1 MRLAKKFEHY
11 VLSDGR
17 FEILGRVQ
25 MGLVC
30 FRLKGANSMSQQLL
44 FVLNDEGKIHMVPAM
59 LDDKYVIRFCVNA
72 ANASDE
78 DMRAAWD
85 LVRAAANSIQPLGL
99 PFSAAPQA
107 AVSTRSLNEGFKNSS
122 SSVCSKESAA
132 QEAAYNSSS
141 DSAQFSTP

>member
-44 FVLNDEGKIHMVPAM
+44 FVLNDEGKIHMVS
-59 LDDKYVIRFCVNA
+59 LVCV
-72 ANASDE
+72 
-78 DMRAAWD
+78 R
-85 LVRAAANSIQPLGL
+85 
-99 PFSAAPQA
+99 
-107 AVSTRSLNEGFKNSS
+107 
-122 SSVCSKESAA
+122 VCVAC
-132 QEAAYNSSS
+132 
-141 DSAQFSTP
+141 FL